1 MIQGQINRGSKLG
14 EIIYNLARQSNVTN
28 IVEIG
33 AYNGG
38 GSTKC
43 IYDAVIGRPN
53 KFVWSLEC
61 NKMRLEEAKINL
73 GFLTPNF
80 KLIHGTIVDYKEL
93 EPVMDTLENDTLKQW
108 LREDLS
114 WLKVTPNVLNQLPE
128 KIDLLIIDGG
138 EFSGQKEWE
147 KLWKRC
153 HYVILDDTNAIKHS
167 DTKKFILSKPNKFKV
182 IEDNIV
188 DRNGFL
194 VCEVL

>member
-14 EIIYNLARQSNVTN
+14 EIIYNLSRQLDVNN

-43 IYDAVIGRPN
+43 IYDAVIGKLN
-53 KFVWSLEC
+53 KYVWSLEC
-61 NKMRLEEAKINL
+61 NRLRLEEAKINL
-73 GFLTPNF
+73 GFLTSNF

-93 EPVMDTLENDTLKQW
+93 LPIMDTLENETLKTWLKEDLDW
-108 LREDLS
+108 LR
-114 WLKVTPNVLNQLPE
+114 VTPNVLNQLPN

-138 EFSGQKEWE
+138 EFSAQKEFDKLWE
-147 KLWKRC
+147 KS
-153 HYVILDDTNAIKHS
+153 HYIILDDTNAIKNK
-167 DTKKFILSKPNKFKV
+167 DVRKFILSKPNKFRI